1 MGGGSVPCN
10 DKEVMTEIQVKI
22 YKLPGTEI
30 LPSID
35 VVLDA
40 SIVVGFSPPKKN
52 IQVIAKKNYIHWQ
65 LYLVRRRTWKWG
77 RVCSALEKHNNQ

>member
-40 SIVVGFSPPKKN
+40 SIVVSPP
-52 IQVIAKKNYIHWQ
+52 
-65 LYLVRRRTWKWG
+65 
-77 RVCSALEKHNNQ
+77 